1 MSNIVKLYT
10 DGACRGNPGPGG
22 WGVVISD
29 VKNQEIKLS
38 GYEALTTNNRME
50 IKAAIM
56 GLNYFKTCSNIA
68 IYTDSNYLKIG
79 ITEWIYLWKK
89 KNWKNSSN
97 KSVKNKD
104 LWILLDNLNLF
115 HNVDWNWVKAHN
127 GDIGNEK
134 ADKLA
139 TGAIDDYLRKS
150 ST

>member
-56 GLNYFKTCSNIA
+56 GLDYFKKSSNLA

-97 KSVKNKD
+97 KNVKNKD
-104 LWILLDNLNLF
+104 LWILLDNLNIF
-115 HNVDWNWVKAHN
+115 HNVSWNWIKAHN

-139 TGAIDDYLRKS
+139 TGAIDNYLRKS
-150 ST
+150 TS

>member
-22 WGVVISD
+22 WGVVITD

-56 GLNYFKTCSNIA
+56 GLDYFKTRSNLA

-89 KNWKNSSN
+89 RNWKNSSN

-104 LWILLDNLNLF
+104 LWTLLDDLNIF
-115 HNVDWNWVKAHN
+115 HNVTWNWIKAHN

-139 TGAIDDYLRKS
+139 TGAIDNYLRKS
-150 ST
+150 TS